1 MSRKAYVIP
10 KKRVGEIFQFLH
22 RLISL
27 GHKRKEHPSEKS
39 GNFVLVAPMLRDSV
53 YYGRVQQEYNTCPVG
68 PYAGPYDQ
76 NKKLKLSN
84 GAKHYSNHETNVFG

>member
-53 YYGRVQQEYNTCPVG
+53 MCMRW
-68 PYAGPYDQ
+68 ASLI
-76 NKKLKLSN
+76 KLM
-84 GAKHYSNHETNVFG
+84 